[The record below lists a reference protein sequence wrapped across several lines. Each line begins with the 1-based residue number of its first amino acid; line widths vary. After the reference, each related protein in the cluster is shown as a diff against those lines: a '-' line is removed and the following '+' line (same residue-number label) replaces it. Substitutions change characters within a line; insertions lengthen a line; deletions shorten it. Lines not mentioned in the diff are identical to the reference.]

1 MEWNMEQIQEAVDC
15 LMELKEL
22 ELKRV
27 SLEVEIAKL
36 TKDIQ
41 AMENIK

>member
-1 MEWNMEQIQEAVDC
+1 MEQIQEAVDC

-41 AMENIK
+41 TMEDNK

>member
-41 AMENIK
+41 TMEDIK

>member
-1 MEWNMEQIQEAVDC
+1 MEQIQEAVDC

-41 AMENIK
+41 AMENNK

>member
-41 AMENIK
+41 AMENNK

>member
-1 MEWNMEQIQEAVDC
+1 MEWNMEQINEAVDC

-36 TKDIQ
+36 TKDMQ
-41 AMENIK
+41 TMENSK

>member
-22 ELKRV
+22 ELERV
-27 SLEVEIAKL
+27 TLEVEIAKL
-36 TKDIQ
+36 TKQIQ
-41 AMENIK
+41 TMENIK

>member
-1 MEWNMEQIQEAVDC
+1 MEWNMEQINEAFDC

-22 ELKRV
+22 ELKKV

-41 AMENIK
+41 VMENIK

>member
-1 MEWNMEQIQEAVDC
+1 MEWNMEQINEAVDC

-41 AMENIK
+41 TMENIK